1 MLSHELVV
9 VERFMQ
15 NYADHAGE
23 DGGVLTGAGLQMNGC
38 AAGCFRGSGVNHN
51 QLHAPLYR
59 FLELLRGVLAGNTGS
74 LGYDGIHT
82 NKQPGI
88 GVLEVLVPAPPNSV
102 QRLRNLL
109 VRLVD
114 GVGSKE
120 HGGAERSQ
128 QGVGGHRAARVG
140 QGVGAAVD
148 GDRSGAMFLD
158 QRVKL
163 CGDLLGCRCAGYRLQ
178 RACGISFLAAEQA
191 LRVVVQFREGAPFGA
206 GVAFEQ
212 WVLRVSGDV
221 GELSLLD
228 RGEDAAVGDAQAADA
243 GAGVLCLRGG
253 GLGRLG
259 HRGGLGCLV
268 LIVSQGS

>member
-9 VERFMQ
+9 VERFTQ

-148 GDRSGAMFLD
+148 GDRSGAMFLH
-158 QRVKL
+158 QRL
-163 CGDLLGCRCAGYRLQ
+163 QSLGDLPGCRCASYRLQ
-178 RACGISFLAAEQA
+178 GASGISFLAAEQA
-191 LRVVVQFREGAPFGA
+191 LRVIVQFREGAPLGA
-206 GVAFEQ
+206 GIAFEQ
-212 WVLRVSGDV
+212 RVVRVAADV
-221 GELSLLD
+221 SELSGLD
-228 RGEDAAVGDAQAADA
+228 RGEDATVGDAQATDT
-243 GAGVLCLRGG
+243 GAGVFGASGG

-259 HRGGLGCLV
+259 HRGGLVCLA
-268 LIVSQGS
+268 IVRI